1 MGPLFACVDLF
12 FRRYKLPG
20 KKGGPS
26 LVWERKRILV
36 VDDETDIV
44 ELIAYNLALEG
55 YEIRKAGDG
64 ETALAI
70 IRAEKP
76 ALMILDLMLPGI
88 KGLDVCRAVRRD
100 RATEAIPI
108 IMLTA
113 KGEDT
118 DKVVGLEM
126 GADDYMTKPFSV
138 RELTAR
144 VRAVLRR
151 SESRPHREA
160 EPVETFAA
168 GHIFLDYA
176 ACTVAVAGK
185 KIELGPTEYRLLTF
199 FTRHPG
205 RVYSRD
211 QLLERVW
218 GDETFVEPRTVDVH
232 ISRLRAA
239 IEKDKENPEYILT
252 VRGLGYK
259 FAR

>member
-1 MGPLFACVDLF
+1 VKNDKQM
-12 FRRYKLPG
+12 
-20 KKGGPS
+20 
-26 LVWERKRILV
+26 ILV
-36 VDDETDIV
+36 VDDEKDIV
-44 ELIAYNLALEG
+44 ELVAYNLAQEG
-55 YEIRKAGDG
+55 YEIRKAYDG
-64 ETALAI
+64 EAALAM

-76 ALMILDLMLPGI
+76 ALVILDLMLPGI

-100 RATEAIPI
+100 RATETIPI

-113 KGEDT
+113 KGDDL
-118 DKVVGLEM
+118 DKVIGLEM

-151 SESRPHREA
+151 WQFRPDPEA
-160 EPVETFAA
+160 EAPETFSF
-168 GHIFLDYA
+168 HELRLDYA
-176 ACTVAVAGK
+176 ACTVTVGGK
-185 KIELGPTEYRLLTF
+185 RVDLGPTEYRLLTF

-205 RVYSRD
+205 RVYSRE
-211 QLLERVW
+211 QLLDRVW

-239 IEKDKENPEYILT
+239 IEKDKDNPGYILT

-259 FAR
+259 FAGK